1 MRGAPQVGFSATI
14 RKINSRTSFG
24 VCLRPTCLLP
34 SRPEPVG
41 NDPEQ
46 FVEAPQHGSR
56 AATLQH
62 SELLSERKILQGKT
76 PTAMKHASERS
87 EPEKKQIEHDPELY
101 QNHGRTLQQV
111 TDSTVGQSFGEAHL
125 HAVRFIVDSSSS
137 DAERLIAP
145 RWRIVCPY
153 LHPKVSHRNSSRR
166 LAAWGCAL
174 SSNLS
179 GASRHRTKAKSC
191 KWLSAF
197 LGMA

>member
-1 MRGAPQVGFSATI
+1 MPANHRLGRDHDQS
-14 RKINSRTSFG
+14 
-24 VCLRPTCLLP
+24 LLP

-87 EPEKKQIEHDPELY
+87 EPEKKQIEHGPELY

-111 TDSTVGQSFGEAHL
+111 TDSTVGQSFGEAQ
-125 HAVRFIVDSSSS
+125 AWISSEISNKCMKATMGMYTFSRQAYATWTICFI
-137 DAERLIAP
+137 RL
-145 RWRIVCPY
+145 
-153 LHPKVSHRNSSRR
+153 L
-166 LAAWGCAL
+166 
-174 SSNLS
+174 
-179 GASRHRTKAKSC
+179 
-191 KWLSAF
+191 
-197 LGMA
+197 